1 MRRELKTTD
10 ISNVPELIRLAE
22 EVRRTAVP
30 RLLRRDNEDLAILM
44 PAKPAVPRKGKKL
57 MSKADYD
64 AFRSAFGGWK
74 GIVDSDT
81 LKSDLASERG
91 SDRPPVGL

>member
-1 MRRELKTTD
+1 MRREMKTTD

-30 RLLRRDNEDLAILM
+30 RLLRRENEDLAILV
-44 PAKPAVPRKGKKL
+44 PAKPAVPRKRKKL

-64 AFRSAFGGWK
+64 AFCSAFGGWR
-74 GIVDSDT
+74 GIGVDDA
-81 LKSDLASERG
+81 LKSDLTSERG
-91 SDRPPVGL
+91 SDRPPVRL